1 MINNAPRKSQHH
13 PPTSARPD
21 SRVKLPPRKSV
32 EEPEQVIKTVD
43 LRRTRSIDPMVGRDP
58 MAGKNL
64 KTENQERCIED
75 ELDHLVMQAKERFK

>member
-32 EEPEQVIKTVD
+32 EEPDQVIKTVD
-43 LRRTRSIDPMVGRDP
+43 LRRTRSIDP